1 MIGRSRADGRGDA
14 RPAARTEFV
23 GVDAR
28 LQAVRLRRL
37 ENPLR
42 LVRREHARLAEDVAP
57 FREPL
62 ARDGGNHL
70 AHQQVD
76 VVAAAPAVLGR
87 DLVSAHER
95 GRQLDGVISGQR
107 ANHPQHFQLAFGR
120 QPVPALGFA
129 RGDATAQ
136 HLVEAATGVGG
147 QLIVGRCAGRDDGSE
162 NAAAFG
168 CDLRVGR
175 ARQAP
180 PQLLAAVA
188 GEDDVRVG
196 VHEARHDRASTRV
209 EHHGISFQLDLA
221 LQEAFEADEDDPP
234 SARSD
239 GRTRNRSRIALCGAS
254 PRRGTGARQNVG
266 CVADQEIG

>member
-1 MIGRSRADGRGDA
+1 
-14 RPAARTEFV
+14 
-23 GVDAR
+23 
-28 LQAVRLRRL
+28 
-37 ENPLR
+37 
-42 LVRREHARLAEDVAP
+42 
-57 FREPL
+57 
-62 ARDGGNHL
+62 
-70 AHQQVD
+70 
-76 VVAAAPAVLGR
+76 
-87 DLVSAHER
+87 
-95 GRQLDGVISGQR
+95 
-107 ANHPQHFQLAFGR
+107 
-120 QPVPALGFA
+120 
-129 RGDATAQ
+129 
-136 HLVEAATGVGG
+136 GG

-239 GRTRNRSRIALCGAS
+239 GATRTTGAS
-254 PRRGTGARQNVG
+254 SRTPDHGVFPARGITRTVSSTPSA
-266 CVADQEIG
+266 VALIMA